1 MLKGIIANQG
11 YAIGKILKIDQQTID
26 TSKVTINS
34 IENEISYLH
43 EAIEKTVAQLE
54 NLKKINLKKFDAET
68 LAIFDAHITIARDP
82 EVICQIENKIKSESC
97 NLTYA
102 IKSIVDSIL
111 DLFKDIQDEYIRQRA
126 SDLLE
131 VSDRIIK
138 NHLNIQMIDIQNIE
152 HKVILA
158 AHEITAS
165 EAAQINPKYILGIIS
180 EAGGKNSHSS
190 IIARLLGIPALVGVD
205 NLMDTVHDKDQII
218 LDALDGKLIRS
229 FTKETLSQYKD
240 KHFTFQLEKQKLK
253 SIKSVRSFTTDGIE
267 IELLANIGSSKDL
280 VKALDQ
286 NAYGVGLFRTEVLFL
301 DRYEFPSEEEQFLEY
316 KKVLKAF
323 KEKPVIIR
331 TLDAGGDK
339 LLSYLKLPLENNP
352 ALGNRGAR
360 LSLSNL
366 DIFKIQIRA
375 LLRASQYGNLKIM
388 FPMISTKDEFMKLQ
402 KVVHQIEKEFNE
414 KQIFYKPFELGVMI
428 EVPSAAIIADQL
440 ASVVDFFSIGT
451 NDLIQYTFAADRL
464 NASLD
469 YLNQPF
475 HPSILRLVHMVT
487 KAAKDHG
494 KRTSV
499 CGEMASDPLG
509 ACLLIGLGVDELS
522 MTASLIPAVKNKILQ
537 HNHSQLVALAEK
549 LLHAS
554 NEKEVLKM
562 LNKHIK

>member
-1 MLKGIIANQG
+1 MLKGIIANSG

-26 TSKVTINS
+26 TSKVTIKN

-43 EAIEKTVAQLE
+43 EAIEKTVVQLE
-54 NLKKINLKKFDAET
+54 HLKKINAKKFDAET

-82 EVICQIENKIKSESC
+82 EVISQVEDKIKSESC

-102 IKSIVDSIL
+102 IRFVVDSIL
-111 DLFKDIQDEYIRQRA
+111 ELFKDIQDEYIRQRA

-205 NLMDTVHDKDQII
+205 NLMDTVNDKDQII
-218 LDALDGKLIRS
+218 LDAVDGKLIRS
-229 FTKETLSQYKD
+229 YTKETLLQYKD
-240 KHFTFQLEKQKLK
+240 KYFSFQLEKQKLK
-253 SIKSVRSFTTDGIE
+253 SIKTVRSITTDGIE
-267 IELLANIGSSKDL
+267 VELLANIGSSKDL
-280 VKALDQ
+280 TQALDQ

-316 KKVLKAF
+316 KKVLESF
-323 KEKPVIIR
+323 KDKPVIIR
-331 TLDAGGDK
+331 TLDVGGDK
-339 LLSYLKLPLENNP
+339 LLPYLKLPAESNP

-360 LSLSNL
+360 LSLSHL

-375 LLRASQYGNLKIM
+375 LLRASHYGYLKVM

-402 KVVHQIEKEFNE
+402 KIVHQVEKEFKEN
-414 KQIFYKPFELGVMI
+414 KILYKPFELGIMI
-428 EVPSAAIIADQL
+428 EIPSAAIIADQL
-440 ASVVDFFSIGT
+440 ASVCDFFSIGT

-464 NASLD
+464 NANLD

-475 HPSILRLVHMVT
+475 HPSILRLIHMVT
-487 KAAKDHG
+487 KAAKAHG
-494 KRTSV
+494 KKTSV

-522 MTASLIPAVKNKILQ
+522 MTSSLIPGVKNKILQ
-537 HNHSQLVALAEK
+537 HNHKQLVLLAEK
-549 LLHAS
+549 LLDAQ
-554 NEKEVLKM
+554 NEKEVLKTLQKKM
-562 LNKHIK
+562 

>member
-26 TSKVTINS
+26 TSKVTIKS

-43 EAIEKTVAQLE
+43 EAIEKTVAQLKD
-54 NLKKINLKKFDAET
+54 LKKLNAKKFDAET
-68 LAIFDAHITIARDP
+68 LAIFDAHITIAKDP
-82 EVICQIENKIKSESC
+82 EVICQIEDKIKNESC

-102 IKSIVDSIL
+102 IRFVVDSIL

-138 NHLNIQMIDIQNIE
+138 NHLNIQMIDIQNID

-158 AHEITAS
+158 AHEVTAS
-165 EAAQINPKYILGIIS
+165 EAAQINPKFILGIVS
-180 EAGGKNSHSS
+180 EVGGKNSHSS

-205 NLMDTVHDKDQII
+205 SLMETVHDKDQII
-218 LDALDGKLIRS
+218 LDAIDGKLIRS
-229 FTKETLSQYKD
+229 YTKETLSQYKD

-253 SIKSVRSFTTDGIE
+253 SIKTVRSITTDGKE

-280 VKALDQ
+280 VQALNH

-316 KKVLKAF
+316 KKVLETF

-331 TLDAGGDK
+331 TLDVGGDK
-339 LLSYLKLPLENNP
+339 LLPYLKLPAESNP

-360 LSLSNL
+360 LSLSHL
-366 DIFKIQIRA
+366 DVFKTQIRA
-375 LLRASQYGNLKIM
+375 LLRASQYGYLKVM
-388 FPMISTKDEFMKLQ
+388 FPMISTKDEFLKLQ
-402 KVVHQIEKEFNE
+402 RVVRQVEKELKE
-414 KQIFYKPFELGVMI
+414 KQVSYKSFEIGAMI
-428 EVPSAAIIADQL
+428 EIPSAAIIADQL
-440 ASVVDFFSIGT
+440 ADVVDFFSIGT

-464 NASLD
+464 NANLD

-475 HPSILRLVHMVT
+475 HPSILRLIHMVA
-487 KAAKDHG
+487 KAAKAHG
-494 KRTSV
+494 KKTSV

-522 MTASLIPAVKNKILQ
+522 MTSSLIPGVKNKILQ
-537 HNHSQLVALAEK
+537 HNHSQLILLAEQ
-549 LLHAS
+549 LLNAQ
-554 NEKEVLKM
+554 NEKEVIKNLKQR
-562 LNKHIK
+562 L

>member
-1 MLKGIIANQG
+1 MLKGIVANQG

-26 TSKVTINS
+26 TSKVSIKS
-34 IENEISYLH
+34 IENEISYFH

-54 NLKKINLKKFDAET
+54 HLKKINAKKFDSET
-68 LAIFDAHITIARDP
+68 LAIFDAHMTIAKDP
-82 EVICQIENKIKSESC
+82 EVISQIEEKIKNESC

-102 IKSIVDSIL
+102 IRSVIDSIL

-138 NHLNIQMIDIQNIE
+138 NHLNIQMIDIQSID

-158 AHEITAS
+158 AHEITVS
-165 EAAQINPKYILGIIS
+165 EAAQINPKYILGILS
-180 EAGGKNSHSS
+180 EVGGKNSHSS
-190 IIARLLGIPALVGVD
+190 IIARLLGIPALVGID
-205 NLMDTVHDKDQII
+205 NLMDTVHDQDQII
-218 LDALDGKLIRS
+218 LDAIDGKLIRS
-229 FTKETLSQYKD
+229 FTKETLSLYKD

-253 SIKSVRSFTTDGIE
+253 SIKTVRSITTDGKE

-280 VKALDQ
+280 VQALDQ

-316 KKVLKAF
+316 KKVLEAF
-323 KEKPVIIR
+323 KDKPVIIR
-331 TLDAGGDK
+331 TLDVGGDK
-339 LLSYLKLPLENNP
+339 LLPYLKLPSENNP

-360 LSLSNL
+360 LSLSHL
-366 DIFKIQIRA
+366 DIFKTQIRA
-375 LLRASQYGNLKIM
+375 LLRASQYGYLKVM

-402 KVVHQIEKEFNE
+402 RVVHQVEKEFKEN
-414 KQIFYKPFELGVMI
+414 KTYYKSFELGVMI

-464 NASLD
+464 NANLD

-475 HPSILRLVHMVT
+475 HPSILRLVQMVT
-487 KAAKDHG
+487 KAAKAHG

-499 CGEMASDPLG
+499 CGEMASDPMG

-537 HNHSQLVALAEK
+537 NSHSQLSSLAEK
-549 LLHAS
+549 LLQAN
-554 NEKEVLKM
+554 NEKDVLKE
-562 LNKHIK
+562 LKKKIH